1 MAQPGQ
7 GESTPRSALA
17 DATKI
22 LRTYGRTQAAELAE
36 SKLAAGPPARS
47 IVVVGEVKRGKSALV
62 NALIGE
68 PGASPVDVDV
78 ATSAAVQFVPATEHH
93 EVGTAELIFPGSVR
107 KIARNE
113 LADWVTVTGRH
124 VTDAQIDALPTRAVV
139 PVAGLVPGDPIIVDT
154 PGAGGLEPMHAQLA
168 LQSTERA
175 CVIVVVCD
183 ATSPIT
189 APEMTFVKDAV
200 ASVESVIVVVTKT
213 DKNIRRWRPIVED
226 NRRLLREHL
235 RRDIP
240 VLGVSSALA
249 SAAATMSDA
258 QQRRSALEASGL
270 NDLRRAI
277 AARLALGEQLPVADA
292 LRTAAEGLRA
302 VHATITQDIKII
314 QDTATVLP
322 DLTAERDRLAEL
334 KDQAGQW
341 EHYLSRDLTLA
352 RQAAV
357 THLDEQL
364 EHIRTSWS
372 EQISKHGVKVLRSNP
387 QIFTAQIEAE
397 LLAAMASTCQL
408 FLDRLYAIVGPLFP
422 TGENWQEIYQLLL
435 GAMQFG
441 ELKTGEVAKKTKGLI
456 DPTMLSMGSIGTSAL
471 GMVLGIGLW
480 GAPVWIAVNMGY
492 RAMRNGKQN
501 LLNWMRETMGTV
513 KTQVV
518 RMLEASISI
527 ARPEI
532 VIRYRDHL
540 RTQMEEIQR
549 QLTEAREA
557 AQQDEATK
565 DRNLKRLSTNQRVVT
580 AKLAALENQITAL
593 TTVPVGATAGTVA

>member
-1 MAQPGQ
+1 MVQPGQ

-17 DATKI
+17 EATKI
-22 LRTYGRTQAAELAE
+22 LRTYGRTQAADLAE

-68 PGASPVDVDV
+68 PDASPVDVDV
-78 ATSAAVQFVPATEHH
+78 ATSAAVQFVPATESRPA
-93 EVGTAELIFPGSVR
+93 GTAELVFPGT
-107 KIARNE
+107 ARQIPRAE
-113 LADWVTVTGRH
+113 LADWVTVTGRR

-139 PVAGLVPGDPIIVDT
+139 PVAGLVPGDPIIIDT

-183 ATSPIT
+183 ATSPIS
-189 APEMTFVKDAV
+189 APEMAFIGEAAAT
-200 ASVESVIVVVTKT
+200 VESVIVAVTKT
-213 DKNIRRWRPIVED
+213 DKNIRRWRPIVDE

-240 VLGVSSALA
+240 VIGVSSTLA
-249 SAAATMSDA
+249 AAAATMDGA
-258 QQRRSALEASGL
+258 QRQAALEASGL

-302 VHATITQDIKII
+302 VHATITQDIKIM
-314 QDTATVLP
+314 QDTATALP

-352 RQAAV
+352 RQAAM

-364 EHIRTSWS
+364 EHIRTRWS

-397 LLAAMASTCQL
+397 LLAAMTSTCQL
-408 FLDRLYAIVGPLFP
+408 FLDRLYAMVEPLFP
-422 TGENWQEIYQLLL
+422 TSDNWQEIYQLML
-435 GAMQFG
+435 GAMAFG

-532 VIRYRDHL
+532 VIRYREHL

-549 QLTEAREA
+549 QLVEAREA

-580 AKLAALENQITAL
+580 AKLAALENQIATL
-593 TTVPVGATAGTVA
+593 TTVPDRVAGEAS